1 MNNIMKKAILLISV
15 LMLFFTI
22 YSIKNTFSL
31 YESEKN
37 ILSETDIAKWEI
49 KINENSLNDNNE
61 FVIDQI
67 AYDTSSSVKEN
78 RIAPGTCGYYDIKI
92 DTSLTDVSVRYDVI
106 FDFSTLKSE
115 NLEVKSIVELSNEPL
130 IQTAENAYTGLI
142 KYTSNLKQNIIRV
155 NICWINNEE
164 NNQADTEMGMSLNTT
179 IKIPVNIKATQYL
192 GEIIETYEG

>member
-1 MNNIMKKAILLISV
+1 MGNKDYK
-15 LMLFFTI
+15 F
-22 YSIKNTFSL
+22 IKQ
-31 YESEKN
+31 KN
-37 ILSETDIAKWEI
+37 IL
-49 KINENSLNDNNE
+49 LNDSNE

-67 AYDTSSSVKEN
+67 TYDTSGSVKKN

-115 NLEVKSIVELSNEPL
+115 NLEVKSIAELNNEPL
-130 IQTAENAYTGLI
+130 IQTAENTYTGLI

-155 NICWINNEE
+155 NICWVNNEE
-164 NNQADTEMGMSLNTT
+164 NNQADTEMGMNLNTT